1 MGVPVFFRISLN
13 GGNVLLRRK
22 QRIPE
27 EPSLAFSHHTKN
39 YKLCNSGSGVSSE
52 MYTVKETCTA
62 YHITQNLI
70 KHCTQY

>member
-1 MGVPVFFRISLN
+1 MGVPVVFRIFLN

-22 QRIPE
+22 QWIPE
-27 EPSLAFSHHTKN
+27 EPSLAFSHTKN

-62 YHITQNLI
+62 YHITRNLI